1 MSANVPAARKEL
13 AESAYSRWM
22 GEGGANVTIGEHG
35 AAEATPRSRPPTP
48 TRRRS

>member
-13 AESAYSRWM
+13 AQSAYSRWM
-22 GEGGANVTIGEHG
+22 GEGGANVTIGDTG
-35 AAEATPRSRPPTP
+35 RRGTAVAADP